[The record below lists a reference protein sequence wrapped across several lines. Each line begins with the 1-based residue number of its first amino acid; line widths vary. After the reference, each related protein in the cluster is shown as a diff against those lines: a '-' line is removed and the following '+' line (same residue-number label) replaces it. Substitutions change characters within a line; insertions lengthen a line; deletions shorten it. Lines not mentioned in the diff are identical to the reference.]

1 LLRVPVT
8 SAYLTQTMWVRFEGR
23 NYISSTA
30 SMTTVATGHSSRP
43 QTPVPQNT
51 TLATPASRTRRGT
64 VTSIHTST
72 ITSVRSLA
80 RPEFASPLPA
90 GRGIFSGMAFAVSY
104 SADSTEKNRVLEY
117 IQTHGG
123 LILDKGFDELFSV
136 RDLGDAPEEARSP
149 SSSAI
154 NDTEALI
161 LSTRAQTLGF
171 VALIADKHSRRA
183 KYVQALALS
192 LPCLSGRWI
201 LDSIASGTPLPWS
214 KYLLP
219 AGESAFLSGAVRS
232 RTLTPYI
239 PTTVKLAQT
248 IQDRER
254 LLQGGRVL
262 LVSAGAGG
270 RKWEARRA
278 YAFLTVAL
286 GASVVRR
293 VSGLDSAKRILDSED
308 SWGWVYVEGTIEEAE
323 NILFRNGSIEDGGT
337 TKKGRKR
344 KREDD
349 GKEKM
354 VATGRDGKVR
364 IVGDEFVVQSLIL
377 GDLML

>member
-1 LLRVPVT
+1 
-8 SAYLTQTMWVRFEGR
+8 
-23 NYISSTA
+23 
-30 SMTTVATGHSSRP
+30 
-43 QTPVPQNT
+43 
-51 TLATPASRTRRGT
+51 
-64 VTSIHTST
+64 
-72 ITSVRSLA
+72 
-80 RPEFASPLPA
+80 
-90 GRGIFSGMAFAVSY
+90 MAFAVSY
-104 SADSTEKNRVLEY
+104 SADSPEKNRVLEL
-117 IQTHGG
+117 IQAHGG
-123 LILDKGFDELFSV
+123 LILEKGFDELFSV
-136 RDLGDAPEEARSP
+136 KDLEDAPEDMCAV
-149 SSSAI
+149 SSSAT
-154 NDTEALI
+154 NDTDALV
-161 LSTRAQTLGF
+161 LSARAQTLGF

-201 LDSIASGTPLPWS
+201 LDSIASATPLPWT

-219 AGESAFLSGAVRS
+219 AGESAFLFGAVRS
-232 RTLTPYI
+232 RTLSPYL
-239 PTTVKLAQT
+239 PTTTKLAQT

-293 VSGLDSAKRILDSED
+293 VSGLESAKRILGTED
-308 SWGWVYVEGTIEEAE
+308 GWDWVYVEGTIEEAE
-323 NILFRNGSIEDGGT
+323 SILFRDGSAEDTGVA
-337 TKKGRKR
+337 KKGRKR
-344 KREDD
+344 KREDE

-354 VATGRDGKVR
+354 VAVGRDGKVK